1 MNKNKEKLFKSKG
14 WQAINRIGAF
24 AEMHHIFIQNYQDL
38 MNIISQ
44 IQNPQIEY
52 KSRVELMLHNVNRY
66 IFNFISS
73 AMALRDNSN
82 EMIKA
87 YQNTI
92 LGKSI
97 EENIKKFFA
106 NNLEIAFIQKY
117 RNIHTHK
124 RLVIAY
130 LSDDD
135 KILWNKQSLLEVSQD
150 WNGLSK
156 KYINNCSENVA
167 LKDLF
172 EAYFETI
179 NNFYNWL
186 YPELLKWHKQD
197 ALETIKIA
205 AELKESL
212 PKIYFDIINT
222 HFVSSS

>member
-1 MNKNKEKLFKSKG
+1 MNKDKEKLFKSNG

-44 IQNPQIEY
+44 IQNPQKAY
-52 KSRVELMLHNVNRY
+52 NLRVELMLNKVNKY

-82 EMIKA
+82 EMIKE
-87 YQNTI
+87 YQNTT

-135 KILWNKQSLLEVSQD
+135 KILWDKQSLLEVSQD
-150 WNGLSK
+150 WNTLSK
-156 KYINNCSENVA
+156 KYINNCGENVS
-167 LKDLF
+167 LKNLF
-172 EAYFETI
+172 ETYFEIT

-197 ALETIKIA
+197 ALETINIA
-205 AELKESL
+205 SKLKETL
-212 PKIYFDIINT
+212 PKIYFDIT
-222 HFVSSS
+222 SLKT